1 MLQTRR
7 SDHAARVGAALCVS
21 LGAFMLTSMPGAGR
35 LFGVFIYP
43 LTAICATHP
52 VWFWLFCAALF
63 SDRLKLDRGHV
74 LAVAAMALAG
84 VLYQTL
90 VSPAADG
97 VSPALV
103 RTLGIGFGAASLAF
117 IGLGVLAIRAG
128 RHSDLDERRRRI
140 RAWVAPAV
148 SAYLA
153 AVVVVQAWV
162 TLAGQSTPKPL
173 VLLNLAIIN
182 GLATLALAS
191 FVKIRV
197 LNWLDFTDQPTP
209 DAAALT
215 HLERSVLDRLDRR
228 LLPEKLSCTRGSDH
242 RGTGGASRHAGA
254 RPAPGDQP
262 GPRVPK
268 LQRLPAHSST
278 AGSERPPPRSGRRS
292 HPRAHDRVGRWLR
305 IDRAVQPGIQGA
317 LRNDADRVPAGIC
330 RRRRARCRNRR
341 AANTRRA
348 AVNPSPIP
356 GIGNR
361 SFGIGESCGSPHAT
375 LAAWSRPDAGI
386 RACIVTRR
394 FT

>member
-1 MLQTRR
+1 MSLLELILRGLGVAQLAALAAIMLQTRR

-35 LFGVFIYP
+35 VFGVVIYP

-103 RTLGIGFGAASLAF
+103 RILGIGFGAASLAF

-148 SAYLA
+148 SAYLS
-153 AVVVVQAWV
+153 AVVMVQAWV
-162 TLAGQSTPKPL
+162 TLAGPSTPRPL

-182 GLATLALAS
+182 GLAALALAS

-228 LLPEKLSCTRGSDH
+228 LLPEKLFAREGLTIAALAGLLGTQEHVLRRVINRGLGFRNFNDFLHTH
-242 RGTGGASRHAGA
+242 RLREASAHLRDPAAGRIPVLTIA
-254 RPAPGDQP
+254 LDVGYGSI
-262 GPRVPK
+262 GPFNRAF
-268 LQRLPAHSST
+268 R
-278 AGSERPPPRSGRRS
+278 ERFGMTPTEY
-292 HPRAHDRVGRWLR
+292 
-305 IDRAVQPGIQGA
+305 
-317 LRNDADRVPAGIC
+317 
-330 RRRRARCRNRR
+330 RRAS
-341 AANTRRA
+341 ADDAERA
-348 AVNPSPIP
+348 AVTAALQT
-356 GIGNR
+356 
-361 SFGIGESCGSPHAT
+361 HA
-375 LAAWSRPDAGI
+375 APR
-386 RACIVTRR
+386 
-394 FT
+394 